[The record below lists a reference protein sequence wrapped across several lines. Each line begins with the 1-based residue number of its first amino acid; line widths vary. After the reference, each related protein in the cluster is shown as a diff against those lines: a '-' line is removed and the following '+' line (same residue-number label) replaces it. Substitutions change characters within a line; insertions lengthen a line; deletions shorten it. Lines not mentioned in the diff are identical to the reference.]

1 MQEPTRDRP
10 MDIERA
16 RYNMVEQQI
25 RPWEVLD
32 AEVLRLFQRCL
43 RDAYV
48 PEEYRALAYADTR
61 IPLGV
66 GQEMML
72 PREEARLL
80 QALQLG
86 RGDSVLEV
94 GTGSGYLSALLAA
107 SSRHVTSIEI
117 SEALSARA
125 GRVLAAEGVYNV
137 TLEVGDGHRGWRAG
151 GVTYDAI
158 ALTGAVHELD
168 PALLDQLAIGGRVFA
183 IVGQAPA
190 MEARLVTRT
199 SSRQWDTE
207 SLFETVV
214 PHLTGGGPPQR
225 FDF

>member
-1 MQEPTRDRP
+1 

-32 AEVLRLFQRCL
+32 AEVLRLFQRCA
-43 RDAYV
+43 RDVYV
-48 PEEYRALAYADTR
+48 PEEYRALAYADTQ
-61 IPLGV
+61 IPLGE
-66 GQEMML
+66 GQVMML

-80 QALQLG
+80 QALQLET
-86 RGDSVLEV
+86 RNSVLEI

-107 SSRHVTSIEI
+107 SSRHVTSVEI
-117 SEALSARA
+117 SAELSARA
-125 GRVLAAEGVYNV
+125 GRILSAEGIYNV
-137 TLEVGDGHRGWRAG
+137 TLQVGDGRLGWPDGAAPF
-151 GVTYDAI
+151 DAI
-158 ALTGAVHELD
+158 ALTGSVYELD
-168 PALLDQLAIGGRVFA
+168 PALLEQLEVGGRLFA

-199 SSRQWDTE
+199 SSSQWDTE

-214 PHLTGGGPPQR
+214 PHLSGAEPPQR

>member
-1 MQEPTRDRP
+1 

-16 RYNMVEQQI
+16 RFNMVEQQI

-32 AEVLRLFQRCL
+32 TEVLGLFQRCP
-43 RDAYV
+43 RDAFV

-61 IPLGV
+61 IPLSE
-66 GQEMML
+66 GQVMML

-86 RGDSVLEV
+86 PRDAVLEV
-94 GTGSGYLSALLAA
+94 GTGSGYLTALLAA
-107 SSRHVTSIEI
+107 LARHVTSVEI
-117 SEALSARA
+117 SPALAARA
-125 GRVLAAEGVYNV
+125 GRNLAAQGIYNV
-137 TLEVGDGHRGWRAG
+137 TLEVGDGRLGWPDRGAP
-151 GVTYDAI
+151 YDAI
-158 ALTGAVHELD
+158 ALTGSVYELD
-168 PALLDQLAIGGRVFA
+168 PALLEQVEVGGRLFA

-214 PHLTGGGPPQR
+214 PPLIGAGPPPR

>member
-1 MQEPTRDRP
+1 

-32 AEVLRLFQRCL
+32 AEVLRLFQRCA
-43 RDAYV
+43 RDVYV
-48 PEEYRALAYADTR
+48 PEEYRALAYADTQ
-61 IPLGV
+61 IPLGE
-66 GQEMML
+66 GQVMML

-80 QALQLG
+80 QALQLET
-86 RGDSVLEV
+86 RNSVLEI

-107 SSRHVTSIEI
+107 SSRHVTSVEI
-117 SEALSARA
+117 SAELSARA
-125 GRVLAAEGVYNV
+125 GRILSAEGIYNV
-137 TLEVGDGHRGWRAG
+137 TLQVGDGRFGWPDGAAPF
-151 GVTYDAI
+151 DAI
-158 ALTGAVHELD
+158 ALTGSVYELD
-168 PALLDQLAIGGRVFA
+168 PALLEQLEVGGRLFA

-199 SSRQWDTE
+199 SSSQWDTE

-214 PHLTGGGPPQR
+214 PHLSGAEPPQR

>member
-1 MQEPTRDRP
+1 

-16 RYNMVEQQI
+16 RFNMVEQQI

-32 AEVLRLFQRCL
+32 TEVLGLFQRCP

-48 PEEYRALAYADTR
+48 PEEYRAFSYADVR
-61 IPLGV
+61 IPLPE
-66 GQEMML
+66 GQVMLL

-86 RGDSVLEV
+86 ARDAVLEV
-94 GTGSGYLSALLAA
+94 GTGSGYLAALLAA
-107 SSRHVTSIEI
+107 IARHVTSIEI
-117 SEALSARA
+117 SAELSARA
-125 GRVLAAEGVYNV
+125 GRILSAQGVYNV
-137 TLEVGDGHRGWRAG
+137 TLEVGDGRLGWPGAG
-151 GVTYDAI
+151 APYDAI
-158 ALTGAVHELD
+158 VLTGSVYELD
-168 PALLDQLAIGGRVFA
+168 RALFEQLEVGGRLFA
-183 IVGQAPA
+183 IVGQAPT
-190 MEARLVTRT
+190 MEARLGTRT

-214 PHLTGGGPPQR
+214 PPLTGAGPPPR

>member
-1 MQEPTRDRP
+1 

-16 RYNMVEQQI
+16 RFNMVEQQI
-25 RPWEVLD
+25 RPWDVLD
-32 AEVLRLFQRCL
+32 AEVLGLFQRCP

-61 IPLGV
+61 IPLGN
-66 GQEMML
+66 GQVMML

-94 GTGSGYLSALLAA
+94 GTGSGYLSALLAT

-117 SEALSARA
+117 CEELSGRA
-125 GRVLAAEGVYNV
+125 SRVLAAEGVYNV
-137 TLEVGDGHRGWRAG
+137 TLEVGDGHRGWPAG
-151 GVTYDAI
+151 AATYDAI
-158 ALTGAVHELD
+158 ALTGAVYELD
-168 PALLDQLAIGGRVFA
+168 PALLEQLEIGGRLFA

-199 SSRQWDTE
+199 SSRQWDSE

-214 PHLTGGGPPQR
+214 PHLSGGAPPPR
-225 FDF
+225 FEF